1 MAVPEHDLRGLRR
14 SRRSSRAH
22 AERHGSGRLPFAE
35 NIGTTDRM
43 CIRIFF
49 PSGRRAARGPLQPA
63 DLFFCGAVA
72 A

>member
-1 MAVPEHDLRGLRR
+1 
-14 SRRSSRAH
+14 
-22 AERHGSGRLPFAE
+22 LPFVE
-35 NIGTTDRM
+35 DIGTTDRM

-49 PSGRRAARGPLQPA
+49 PSGGRAARGPLQPA